1 MKKKKESSS
10 TFGIGL
16 DGKMRVWV
24 PPETT
29 YFSVNSEK
37 HSMSHNTRVTNTDEI
52 RRERWH
58 ASSRARHPQRH
69 FLLAA
74 QARKLSLG
82 GGRAVKCHPQK
93 SDGGAAIEVLS
104 VSVWVYPS
112 VFVLFGIYVVAV
124 ITAVLLCVTHSESV
138 IPVRAISEEEH
149 YYGSCW

>member
-124 ITAVLLCVTHSESV
+124 VTAILLCVTHSESV
-138 IPVRAISEEEH
+138 RAISEEEH
-149 YYGSCW
+149 DGSCR